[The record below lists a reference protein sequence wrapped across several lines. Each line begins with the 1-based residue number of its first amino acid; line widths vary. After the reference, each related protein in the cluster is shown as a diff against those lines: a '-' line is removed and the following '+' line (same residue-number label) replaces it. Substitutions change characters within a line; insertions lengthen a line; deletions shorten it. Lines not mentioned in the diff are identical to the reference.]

1 MGGLPVRRI
10 AAGLRSQAGPPAKH
24 FDPLRDPRDRRTTTK
39 LEPTPMKKVEAI
51 IRHFKL
57 EDVKNALTEHG
68 IHGMTICEVRGFGR
82 QKGHT
87 EMYRGTEYA
96 VDFVPKVKMDVV
108 CSDANLPQVI
118 DTIMRAAQ
126 TGQIGDGK
134 IFVSD
139 LRDVVRIR
147 TGETGEDAL

>member
-1 MGGLPVRRI
+1 
-10 AAGLRSQAGPPAKH
+10 
-24 FDPLRDPRDRRTTTK
+24 
-39 LEPTPMKKVEAI
+39 MKKIEAV

-57 EDVKNALTEHG
+57 EDVKNALSELG
-68 IHGMTICEVRGFGR
+68 IHGMTVSEVRGFGR

-96 VDFVPKVKMDVV
+96 VDFVPKQKIEVV
-108 CSDANLPQVI
+108 CADGQLQRVL
-118 DTIMRAAQ
+118 DTILKTAQ

-134 IFVSD
+134 VFVSTLD
-139 LRDVVRIR
+139 EVIRIR